1 MRKLITVTL
10 GVLVLAVGLACA
22 DNVALPLPPEDQQM
36 ITTKLGSIVGKALLS
51 KPIEDVSVYFSL
63 QEKAAFYQVT
73 AGPNAGNTQRLG
85 LAKARRPGG
94 GWPGAFSSRPRLQ
107 GSFIRRHRVISW
119 CLP

>member
-36 ITTKLGSIVGKALLS
+36 ITAKLGSIVGKALPS